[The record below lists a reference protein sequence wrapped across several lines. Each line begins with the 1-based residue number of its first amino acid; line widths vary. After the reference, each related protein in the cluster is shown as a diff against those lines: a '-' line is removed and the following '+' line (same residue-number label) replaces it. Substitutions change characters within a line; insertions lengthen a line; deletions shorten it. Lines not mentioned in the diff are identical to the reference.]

1 MSVVTE
7 VCALVPERVR
17 DAQRGQSN
25 EACSPALECRR
36 VAKRYRSGSQQVEV
50 LRDIDLQIAPGEM
63 VAVLGYSGTGKTT
76 LAKLL
81 AGLESPTAGQ
91 VLMDGQPVRGA
102 DLTRGYMFQNYSL
115 LPWMTVLG
123 NVQLAVDQAF
133 PQWPKSRRR
142 EHALQY
148 IEMVGLGHAYKR
160 LPSELSGGMRQRT
173 SLARTLSTL
182 PRVLILDEPLS
193 ALDALTRG
201 VLQQEILRIW
211 SEFRQACVLI
221 TNDIDEAIL
230 MADRIVP
237 LTIGPAATLGPA
249 FTVDIERPR
258 TARELNRNPQYKE
271 LRNEIVAYLLQQRQR
286 SQQSQPTAK
295 LPRPDC
301 RPQSLHPP
309 SYAIFGSRW
318 PGSQGS

>member
-1 MSVVTE
+1 MSETVAELPESRAE
-7 VCALVPERVR
+7 VMPP
-17 DAQRGQSN
+17 
-25 EACSPALECRR
+25 PALECQQI
-36 VAKRYRSGSQQVEV
+36 AKRYRSTNQHIEV
-50 LRDIDLQIAPGEM
+50 LRDINLRIAPGEM
-63 VAVLGYSGTGKTT
+63 VAVLGYSGSGKTT

-81 AGLESPTAGQ
+81 AGLESPTAGK

-102 DLTRGYMFQNYSL
+102 DLARGYMFQNYSL
-115 LPWMTVLG
+115 LPWMTVLD

-160 LPSELSGGMRQRT
+160 FPSELSGGMRQRT

-193 ALDALTRG
+193 ALDALTRA

-237 LTIGPAATLGPA
+237 LTMGPAATLGPPVL
-249 FTVDIERPR
+249 VDIPRPR
-258 TARELNRNPQYKE
+258 NAREMNHDSRYKD
-271 LRNEIVAYLLQQRQR
+271 LRHQIVSYLMQQRRQSHR
-286 SQQSQPTAK
+286 SQPTAK
-295 LPRPDC
+295 RQRPDC

-309 SYAIFGSRW
+309 SYAIFGSQW